1 MINQKNTEN
10 KIICSY
16 CKSEH
21 IKKDGRRKTK
31 NRDLIQRYKCLDCK
45 RRFILDNGF
54 YRMRNSPN
62 KITLCLDLFF
72 RGISTRSIQKHLQAF
87 YPHNSSHVSI
97 YEWIVKYSNL
107 INKFTDKL
115 NVNAGNELMSDEVE
129 YRRRKSHKAKLGI
142 ESNWFVDVMDT
153 KTRFMVSS
161 EYMQSRTINNLTRVL
176 KRAKFSTGEQIT
188 VVTTNGLQGYPRV
201 LKKTFGL
208 KTHWNHKSRIVHN
221 VVIASERGFNHKI
234 ERLHNT
240 IRDRT
245 KIMRGFHGS
254 LESAYAIMKGFEI
267 YYNFI
272 RKHQGIDNK
281 TPSEEAIPEL
291 ALSTNKWLSLIKL
304 SKS

>member
-1 MINQKNTEN
+1 MSSQQISSSKNNTRLVN
-10 KIICSY
+10 KCYGKICPSCSNRNTIKW
-16 CKSEH
+16 CK
-21 IKKDGRRKTK
+21 RKTK
-31 NRDLIQRYKCLDCK
+31 NRGLVQRYFCKDCK
-45 RRFILDNGF
+45 KYFVINDGF

-240 IRDRT
+240 
-245 KIMRGFHGS
+245 
-254 LESAYAIMKGFEI
+254 L
-267 YYNFI
+267 
-272 RKHQGIDNK
+272 GIEQK
-281 TPSEEAIPEL
+281 
-291 ALSTNKWLSLIKL
+291 
-304 SKS
+304 

>member
-1 MINQKNTEN
+1 MF
-10 KIICSY
+10 
-16 CKSEH
+16 
-21 IKKDGRRKTK
+21 
-31 NRDLIQRYKCLDCK
+31 NRIQK
-45 RRFILDNGF
+45 RRIG
-54 YRMRNSPN
+54 
-62 KITLCLDLFF
+62 
-72 RGISTRSIQKHLQAF
+72 
-87 YPHNSSHVSI
+87 
-97 YEWIVKYSNL
+97 
-107 INKFTDKL
+107 
-115 NVNAGNELMSDEVE
+115 
-129 YRRRKSHKAKLGI
+129 
-142 ESNWFVDVMDT
+142 
-153 KTRFMVSS
+153 
-161 EYMQSRTINNLTRVL
+161 RTINNLTRVL

-188 VVTTNGLQGYPRV
+188 VVTTNGLQGYPSV